1 MLSKPKIHITSLN
14 FDLPRPLAHV
24 TVATGAGELSGGRC
38 DKKIVSGGGVQ
49 KTPKYVY
56 RLRWTHATRNRI
68 IIEYDTTRLVYL
80 AFPVLTGLLPS
91 RVPSPGF
98 LFLVCGPCG

>member
-1 MLSKPKIHITSLN
+1 MLPLLPVLVSSLGVG
-14 FDLPRPLAHV
+14 V
-24 TVATGAGELSGGRC
+24 TRRLSQ
-38 DKKIVSGGGVQ
+38 GGVQ

-56 RLRWTHATRNRI
+56 RLRWTHATRNGI
-68 IIEYDTTRLVYL
+68 IREYDTTRLVYL